1 MRVPICTSRSSRLI
15 LATLIFA
22 VTVGRVASG
31 EIIDRIMAVVL
42 QQPLLLS
49 DVNAALS
56 LQLVQV
62 APGSADPRV
71 VVLDR
76 LIERT
81 LMLGEV
87 ERYQPPEP
95 APAEIDGRAREIE
108 ARVGSADAVSRIMAA
123 TGMTP
128 ERLRQ
133 DVRDDLRLTTYLNQ
147 RFGPSSQPS
156 DAEVQAYYRE
166 HPSEFT
172 INGQLQ
178 AYEAVAASIRERL
191 TQSRRA
197 TMIADWTASL
207 RRRAD
212 VTVLYVAK

>member
-1 MRVPICTSRSSRLI
+1 MRDTISVRRTSRLF
-15 LATLIFA
+15 LATLIVA
-22 VTVGRVASG
+22 MTLVRIASG
-31 EIIDRIMAVVL
+31 EVIDRIMAVVH
-42 QQPLLLS
+42 QQPVLLS

-56 LQLVQV
+56 LQLVPV
-62 APGSADPRV
+62 PSGSADLLA

-95 APAEIDGRAREIE
+95 APAEIDARVAEIE
-108 ARVGSADAVSRIMAA
+108 ARVGSPDAVSRSMAA

-128 ERLRQ
+128 DRLRQ
-133 DVRDDLRLTTYLNQ
+133 YVRDDLRLTTYLNQ
-147 RFGPSSQPS
+147 RFGTSSQPS
-156 DAEVQAYYRE
+156 DAEILAYYRE

-172 INGQLQ
+172 VGGQLQ
-178 AYEAVAASIRERL
+178 PYEAVAASIRERL
-191 TQSRRA
+191 AQSRRA
-197 TMIADWTASL
+197 TLIADWTASL
-207 RRRAD
+207 RKRAD

>member
-1 MRVPICTSRSSRLI
+1 MRVTILTRRWSRPI
-15 LATLIFA
+15 LATLILA
-22 VTVGRVASG
+22 VTAGSLASG
-31 EIIDRIMAVVL
+31 EVIDRIMAVVL

-62 APGSADPRV
+62 PTGSADPRV

-95 APAEIDGRAREIE
+95 APAEIDARAREIE

-133 DVRDDLRLTTYLNQ
+133 YVRDDLRLATYLNQ
-147 RFGPSSQPS
+147 RFGASSQPS

-166 HPSEFT
+166 HQSEFT

-178 AYEAVAASIRERL
+178 PYEAVAPSIRERL

-197 TMIADWTASL
+197 TLIADWTASL

>member
-1 MRVPICTSRSSRLI
+1 M
-15 LATLIFA
+15 TLVRI
-22 VTVGRVASG
+22 ASG
-31 EIIDRIMAVVL
+31 EVIDRIMAVVH
-42 QQPLLLS
+42 QQPVLLS

-56 LQLVQV
+56 LQLVPV
-62 APGSADPRV
+62 PSGSADPLA

-95 APAEIDGRAREIE
+95 APAEIDARVAETE
-108 ARVGSADAVSRIMAA
+108 ARVGSPDAVSRSMAA

-128 ERLRQ
+128 DRLRQ
-133 DVRDDLRLTTYLNQ
+133 YVRDDLRLTTYLNQ
-147 RFGPSSQPS
+147 RFGTSSQPS
-156 DAEVQAYYRE
+156 DAEIRLYRE

-172 INGQLQ
+172 VGGQLQ
-178 AYEAVAASIRERL
+178 PYEAVTAAIRERL
-191 TQSRRA
+191 AQSRRA
-197 TMIADWTASL
+197 TLIADWTASL
-207 RRRAD
+207 RKRAD

>member
-1 MRVPICTSRSSRLI
+1 
-15 LATLIFA
+15 
-22 VTVGRVASG
+22 
-31 EIIDRIMAVVL
+31 MAVVL
-42 QQPLLLS
+42 QQPIMLS

-62 APGSADPRV
+62 PAGSADPRA

-95 APAEIDGRAREIE
+95 RRPRSSARAREIAG
-108 ARVGSADAVSRIMAA
+108 ARRIGDAVSRIMAA

-133 DVRDDLRLTTYLNQ
+133 YVRDDLRSTTYLNQ
-147 RFGPSSQPS
+147 RFGASSQPS
-156 DAEVQAYYRE
+156 DAEV
-166 HPSEFT
+166 
-172 INGQLQ
+172 L
-178 AYEAVAASIRERL
+178 AVL
-191 TQSRRA
+191 SRTPGGVHDR
-197 TMIADWTASL
+197 WTAPAVRGRGCRPS
-207 RRRAD
+207 AN
-212 VTVLYVAK
+212 V